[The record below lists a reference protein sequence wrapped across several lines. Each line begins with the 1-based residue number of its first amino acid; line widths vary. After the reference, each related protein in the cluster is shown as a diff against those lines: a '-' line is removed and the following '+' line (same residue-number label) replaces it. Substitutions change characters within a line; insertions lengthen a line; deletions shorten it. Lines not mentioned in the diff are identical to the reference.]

1 MQVWLLETKG
11 KYFLPMCCRRKL
23 YMEKN
28 KIFPVWK
35 EHNRDLTFTHI
46 KTMYVGRF
54 PVGRGR

>member
-1 MQVWLLETKG
+1 
-11 KYFLPMCCRRKL
+11 MCCRRKL